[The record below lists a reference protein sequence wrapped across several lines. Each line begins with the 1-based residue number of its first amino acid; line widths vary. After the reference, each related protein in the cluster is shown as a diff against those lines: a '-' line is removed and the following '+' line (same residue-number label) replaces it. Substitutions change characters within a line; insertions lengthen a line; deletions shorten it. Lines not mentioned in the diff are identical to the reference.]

1 MKTKILSLLLLSSL
15 SATAAW
21 ADVPPEVENP
31 FAEGTGAVVIDA
43 DTQATIREYSLTS
56 KNQLEQTLRDT
67 ATLVAAD
74 AVPMMLNTVR
84 DVVVR
89 SHSISR
95 GRELL
100 FRIVLNQALEMTV
113 GRPNA
118 SGTGRE
124 APGVL
129 SQHLD
134 SQTELIYRILRD
146 SMMLAQGYAERDA
159 DLVIATAGQSAP
171 QLALLSLPYGS
182 AAAERLAL
190 ARAWNRSMTLV
201 SPRIEYAFLRV
212 ALMQWLQ
219 IVTRS
224 ENVRSAELAPLIART
239 QSILQAYG
247 NISNIE
253 TAPIGPINAG
263 KRRMRGLLIE
273 LTEGAPTTASVDP
286 GLGEEVRINPSN
298 RTGHRTFSI
307 GDSVIPFELNERL
320 EAARVIGVSPD
331 SKYVIEIQNERSLSR
346 ISGVNASQ
354 LASASGC
361 HPGGACVGQAY
372 ILTSRDNVEVEII
385 GLNPNGNYIVEIPAV
400 RAVEQGGKEV
410 RYARRRERVSNVP
423 FGQLARIS

>member
-1 MKTKILSLLLLSSL
+1 MKTPNWLLILTLTFSG
-15 SATAAW
+15 ATGAW

-31 FAEGTGAVVIDA
+31 FATGTGAVVIDA

-247 NISNIE
+247 NLPNVE
-253 TAPIGPINAG
+253 TAPLGPVNAG

-273 LTEGAPTTASVDP
+273 LTGGLATMLSVHP
-286 GLGEEVRINPSN
+286 GLREGISTVRSCPDRICIGDRVISLVPPPE
-298 RTGHRTFSI
+298 RRWTDILLHRTRVVREDSNGFVVEFGTNGPRLSGVHPSDLAVVYGCTANGHLCV
-307 GDSVIPFELNERL
+307 GDEWIAYAAHNWRARIVGIQADNET
-320 EAARVIGVSPD
+320 
-331 SKYVIEIQNERSLSR
+331 VIEFLEGPYRGTLGPRYGEQKLLER
-346 ISGVNASQ
+346 
-354 LASASGC
+354 
-361 HPGGACVGQAY
+361 
-372 ILTSRDNVEVEII
+372 
-385 GLNPNGNYIVEIPAV
+385 IP
-400 RAVEQGGKEV
+400 
-410 RYARRRERVSNVP
+410 
-423 FGQLARIS
+423 